1 MFIFYPFDRLASRL
15 YPVSHPMKGHEL
27 DKHKKM
33 DEWQEH
39 GKETTKAKK
48 LLRRRMGKDVMKVGL
63 KKTNSLSSFQW
74 VIFAYFTGE
83 KKPYDQILISKLEHL
98 ELIIFSPANDQNQLL
113 IHTSIIKLS
122 YLGFILQPAVTVA
135 CILSLSYY
143 CWIMRCTLCH
153 FYSSDYW
160 NKLEALLFSCPFLW

>member
-15 YPVSHPMKGHEL
+15 YPVSHPMKDHEL

-63 KKTNSLSSFQW
+63 KKQTVSQ
-74 VIFAYFTGE
+74 A
-83 KKPYDQILISKLEHL
+83 
-98 ELIIFSPANDQNQLL
+98 FS
-113 IHTSIIKLS
+113 
-122 YLGFILQPAVTVA
+122 
-135 CILSLSYY
+135 
-143 CWIMRCTLCH
+143 
-153 FYSSDYW
+153 
-160 NKLEALLFSCPFLW
+160 E